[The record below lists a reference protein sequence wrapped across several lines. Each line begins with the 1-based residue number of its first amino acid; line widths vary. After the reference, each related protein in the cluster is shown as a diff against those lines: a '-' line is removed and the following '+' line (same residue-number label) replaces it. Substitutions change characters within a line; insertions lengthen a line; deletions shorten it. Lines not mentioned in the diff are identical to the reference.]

1 METLYLYRSKRK
13 NFRPHKE
20 GVAQESVAQK
30 YPLIRAR
37 VSKELKARIVQRRRE
52 LNKGE
57 SELTRTLW
65 EDYFKKL
72 DKKEQAEDVKDFLE
86 RV

>member
-1 METLYLYRSKRK
+1 METFCLYRSKRK

-20 GVAQESVAQK
+20 VVAQESVAQR

-37 VSKELKARIVQRRRE
+37 VSKELKARVVQRCKE
-52 LNKGE
+52 LDKGE
-57 SELTRTLW
+57 SELTRKLW

-72 DKKEQAEDVKDFLE
+72 DQKEQAEDVKDFLE